1 MLKIKAKHVSGL
13 DDKAGRR
20 ITFIEYLGGVIS
32 FKDYASEDVARLQAS
47 SVKRV
52 DFTTEKTTG
61 GLLRREKEAPR
72 LVLEYQTKSGA
83 IKTLYFEPASME
95 DCQTVFGRLQNDLE
109 QQQKRAA
116 YLNGREERTE
126 NIHVRGESFYK
137 DSFDSLK
144 TENSDFD
151 LSLSGILDADL
162 ERQRI
167 YQFEFFPRKV
177 ELRPE
182 PDNEHDPNAVAV
194 LVDGYQVGHV
204 PHGSCSHVKK
214 VLAECEI
221 EAISA
226 KITGGKYKYVYLVN
240 EDDFDEDEPKKA
252 SDYDIDIDEAPN
264 SVVVTIKYLK

>member
-83 IKTLYFEPASME
+83 IKTLYFEPANMTECKDLFRSLQADRE
-95 DCQTVFGRLQNDLE
+95 KAQARAEYLHGRQE
-109 QQQKRAA
+109 
-116 YLNGREERTE
+116 YTE
-126 NIHVRGESFYK
+126 NIHVRGESFYTE
-137 DSFDSLK
+137 SFLALAE
-144 TENSDFD
+144 ENPDFD
-151 LSLSGILDADL
+151 LSKGEILEAGL
-162 ERQRI
+162 EGSRI
-167 YQFEFFPRKV
+167 YEFDFYPKNV

-182 PDNEHDPNAVAV
+182 PDNEKDANAVAV
-194 LVDGYQVGHV
+194 WIDGHQVGYV
-204 PHGSCSHVKK
+204 PAGSCSHVKK
-214 VLAECEI
+214 VLTECEM
-221 EAISA
+221 ESISA
-226 KITGGKYKYVYLVN
+226 EISGGKFKYVFLIS
-240 EDDFDEDEPKKA
+240 EDDFDEDKPPKAK
-252 SDYDIDIDEAPN
+252 DYDMEKDESYF
-264 SVVVTIKYLK
+264 SVIVTIKYLK